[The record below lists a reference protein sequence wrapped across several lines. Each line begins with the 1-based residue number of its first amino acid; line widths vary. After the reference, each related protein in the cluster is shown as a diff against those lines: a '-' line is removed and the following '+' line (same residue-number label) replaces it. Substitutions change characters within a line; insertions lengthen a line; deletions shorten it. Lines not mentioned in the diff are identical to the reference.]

1 MLITD
6 DVVPP
11 ETSPKI
17 LPSSV
22 PSLWGYSPYH
32 RARLRLRSYRLA
44 IPDNLIYPWCHW
56 GHTIREGADLP
67 PRPPKYFLTCLP
79 LNFQKIEVP
88 ENRFVFFASY
98 KDEEDGSG
106 PVPMKTEAASKH
118 RRIIDIAAIL
128 RCA

>member
-67 PRPPKYFLTCLP
+67 PRPPKCFLTCLP
-79 LNFQKIEVP
+79 LNFQKIELP
-88 ENRFVFFASY
+88 ENRFVFFVFLFFPQI
-98 KDEEDGSG
+98 
-106 PVPMKTEAASKH
+106 PVPEVSDTDPYSQGSDLWDG
-118 RRIIDIAAIL
+118 IVTV
-128 RCA
+128 